1 MKKVLLIGGTGLVG
15 KAIHRNLQNTY
26 QVVVTAAHHHVEG
39 GWQLTVE
46 EPERLLMILNQEQPD
61 IVISSVR
68 GDFQAQLYFHE
79 VLADWMSGKDK
90 KLIFI
95 STANVFDGDETR
107 PWTENDVPIPESDY
121 GIYKRDCEVMLQNKL
136 ANQCIIFRLA
146 YVWDVECPRLNVL
159 KDSRHTGKPVHTY
172 QGDAINISYAEQI
185 GWYAKYVL
193 EHDLSGIFHV
203 GTMDTVD
210 YYEFEKMVCKTLNIP
225 LPEFDVEIINW
236 AACQAV
242 IPRRQEIP
250 EQLQTTVS
258 YVLQALKDKS

>member
-1 MKKVLLIGGTGLVG
+1 
-15 KAIHRNLQNTY
+15 
-26 QVVVTAAHHHVEG
+26 
-39 GWQLTVE
+39 
-46 EPERLLMILNQEQPD
+46 
-61 IVISSVR
+61 
-68 GDFQAQLYFHE
+68 
-79 VLADWMSGKDK
+79 LA
-90 KLIFI
+90 F
-95 STANVFDGDETR
+95 
-107 PWTENDVPIPESDY
+107 
-121 GIYKRDCEVMLQNKL
+121 
-136 ANQCIIFRLA
+136 
-146 YVWDVECPRLNVL
+146 VWDIECPRLNVL